1 MLDFLYDVVV
11 GVGGVGIVIYVWDSV
26 FIIKVSNLV

>member
-1 MLDFLYDVVV
+1 MLNFLYDIVV